1 MSEKKGGKARNVG
14 SMGFGYFVNSAQEVS
29 LPLLF
34 PTLKN
39 YFYPV
44 LGNTHLAIIDGVRVI
59 VQTFISPLWGMAS
72 DRFSRRRVLMF
83 GTGLW
88 GSLVIF
94 CGLATEFWH
103 LFAGWVIACLGIGAL
118 VPAGFGLLADLY
130 GPHERGKAIGILNAI
145 GMSGIVIGA
154 LGLGVLMGAS
164 EQGVDLGFFKFNQA
178 SGWRIGFI
186 IIGVLSVMASLAM
199 GILIREPSRGS
210 AEPELDEALADL
222 AAARFRFK
230 VEDVKKILINKTML
244 LAFVQGFFVLT
255 ALFMIQ
261 RFFPTWMTEERGF
274 ETSQAD
280 MVFGVIIIGL
290 VAGTLVGGVAAD
302 KAEEHW
308 PDRGRAMASQLSI
321 LVSIPALASLVLFA
335 YSLWVIIP
343 VALVI
348 AFFIEWTRRCALQP
362 MIQNVMPPELRG
374 TALALAEFFQGGVAS
389 ILVIFLAFYSDKWSL
404 DKAML
409 YGGCGCLALG
419 FLVAFAL
426 YSTYPRDVEKARLI
440 MSERRD
446 MFESEARE

>member
-1 MSEKKGGKARNVG
+1 MSEKKSGKLRNVG

-39 YFYPV
+39 YFFPI
-44 LGNTHLAIIDGVRVI
+44 LGNTHLAIIDGLRVI
-59 VQTFISPLWGMAS
+59 VQTFFSPLWGMAS

-83 GTGLW
+83 GTGMW

-94 CGLATEFWH
+94 CGLSTEFWH
-103 LFAGWVIACLGIGAL
+103 LLVGWVIACLGIGAL

-130 GPHERGKAIGILNAI
+130 GPHQRGKAIGILNAL
-145 GMSGIVIGA
+145 GMSGIVLGA
-154 LGLGVLMGAS
+154 LGLGALMGLS
-164 EQGVDLGFFKFNQA
+164 EKGVDLGIFTLNEA
-178 SGWRIGFI
+178 SGWRVGFI
-186 IIGVLSVMASLAM
+186 IIGVMSILAALAM
-199 GILIREPSRGS
+199 GTFIREPARGS
-210 AEPELDEALADL
+210 AEPEFDEELADL
-222 AAARFRFK
+222 AAAKFRFH
-230 VEDVKKILINKTML
+230 VEDVKKILANKTML
-244 LAFVQGFFVLT
+244 FSFVQGFFVLT

-261 RFFPTWMTEERGF
+261 RFFPTWMSEERGF

-280 MVFGVIIIGL
+280 MVFGVIVIGL
-290 VAGTLVGGVAAD
+290 VAGTLVGGVVAD
-302 KAEEHW
+302 KAEQRR
-308 PDRGRAMASQLSI
+308 PDRGRAMVSQVSI
-321 LVSIPALASLVLFA
+321 IITIPALAVLVLFA
-335 YSLWVIIP
+335 YSLWAIIP
-343 VALVI
+343 AALVV

-389 ILVIFLAFYSDKWSL
+389 VLVIFLAFYSDKWSL

-419 FLVAFAL
+419 FLTAFAL
-426 YSTYPRDVEKARLI
+426 YATYPRDVARARLI

-446 MFESEARE
+446 MFQNSGNS